1 MEVVAENFAEGD
13 KGHQPEAL
21 RQAQADAATGY
32 RMTRGHSPQP
42 QDDGGFMM
50 TAPGPMLWARLPAGG
65 WQVGFWVDADGR
77 TLVDVA
83 DSWGSL
89 AYRLASARRAAP
101 SIDAAWAGRALR
113 PAGDSQC
120 WALAM
125 GHAPTGLSH
134 VVSFVRLACG
144 AGRDQVMLP
153 PETLSGFWVADD
165 GLWVAAAI
173 GSYTH
178 VRLTAQSAALLYP
191 LRQVAG

>member
-1 MEVVAENFAEGD
+1 
-13 KGHQPEAL
+13 
-21 RQAQADAATGY
+21 
-32 RMTRGHSPQP
+32 
-42 QDDGGFMM
+42 MM
-50 TAPGPMLWARLPAGG
+50 PAPRPALWARLPAGG

-83 DSWGSL
+83 DSCGAL

-101 SIDAAWAGRALR
+101 SIDAAWAGCALG
-113 PAGDSQC
+113 PAGDGQC

-134 VVSFVRLACG
+134 VVSFVRLARG
-144 AGRDQVMLP
+144 AGRDHMMLP
-153 PETLSGFWVADD
+153 PEALSGFWVADD

-178 VRLTAQSAALLYP
+178 VRLTAQSVVLLYP
-191 LRQVAG
+191 LRPVTE

>member
-1 MEVVAENFAEGD
+1 
-13 KGHQPEAL
+13 
-21 RQAQADAATGY
+21 
-32 RMTRGHSPQP
+32 
-42 QDDGGFMM
+42 MM
-50 TAPGPMLWARLPAGG
+50 TAPGPMLWARLPTGG

-101 SIDAAWAGRALR
+101 SVDAAWAGRALGQ
-113 PAGDSQC
+113 AGDSQC

-125 GHAPTGLSH
+125 GHAPTGFSH

-144 AGRDQVMLP
+144 AGRDRMMLP
-153 PETLSGFWVADD
+153 PEALSGFWVADD

-178 VRLTAQSAALLYP
+178 VRLTAQSAVMLYP
-191 LRQVAG
+191 LRPVAE